1 VTESGEDDDKPSAVD
16 LSSAPPAVSA
26 PVGPVRFEP
35 LDLTEQE
42 PSAPARP
49 LSYPA
54 FSAARTV
61 TVTRI
66 WLAGSLVGVLAVLTL
81 GTAWFVVRDPKAEPA
96 VEAFLKLVFTPIIG
110 LVGSVVGFYFGAQ
123 SGKDT
128 PGG

>member
-1 VTESGEDDDKPSAVD
+1 VTAAGESDDE
-16 LSSAPPAVSA
+16 
-26 PVGPVRFEP
+26 PVGQVRFEP
-35 LDLTEQE
+35 LDLIKQE

-61 TVTRI
+61 AVTRI

-81 GTAWFVVRDPKAEPA
+81 GTAWFVVRDPKTEPA
-96 VEAFLKLVFTPIIG
+96 IEAFLKLVFTPIIG